1 MMCVSKE
8 DAAMSIFVEQPS
20 HCYPSHR
27 VLCPSRRQYE
37 VAMQSRLAIIHTSG
51 SPPSPEKV

>member
-37 VAMQSRLAIIHTSG
+37 VAIQSLRDLTTLHGG
-51 SPPSPEKV
+51 S